1 MHLLLFA
8 LVFWQKSEQLEPSVI
23 LLFFLCVFSFVLDE
37 QLRKVNSTVHLTGKP
52 TSSTKEA
59 LQRLLEPSKKYV
71 SKKTEAN
78 T

>member
-1 MHLLLFA
+1 M
-8 LVFWQKSEQLEPSVI
+8 
-23 LLFFLCVFSFVLDE
+23 FSFVLDE